1 MSTAPIATRRG
12 TAPGGRDP
20 VMFESGSRKH
30 KTMARRKRRTPEE
43 MKTLNVARRYIE
55 MRRQVDG
62 ALRRIAALSGV
73 LRALEDA
80 NPPQVRVDDIAF
92 VAGMIQVDAYDIL
105 ENLDNFAAP
114 ADLQEKS
121 EPE

>member
-1 MSTAPIATRRG
+1 MAKRKPKAAETR
-12 TAPGGRDP
+12 T
-20 VMFESGSRKH
+20 
-30 KTMARRKRRTPEE
+30 
-43 MKTLNVARRYIE
+43 KTLNVARRYIE
-55 MRRQVDG
+55 MRKRVDG

-73 LRALEDA
+73 LGALEDA

-105 ENLDNFAAP
+105 ENLDDFAAP
-114 ADLQEKS
+114 ADLQSES